1 MVVMF
6 LAIMRQCMIK
16 KPTIASAKAASMTN
30 AKNSTAGLH
39 CSAQKVE
46 QNKFCQTKSR

>member
-6 LAIMRQCMIK
+6 FAIMRQCIIK

-30 AKNSTAGLH
+30 AKNNTAGLH
-39 CSAQKVE
+39 CSAQQVE
-46 QNKFCQTKSR
+46 ENKFCQIESW